1 MSALENDRENRPAFT
16 AQLPPAVRYCNELSS
31 TAKLLFAE
39 VSALCLAEGFC
50 WASNGYFARLFGVTK
65 IQVSRLLKQLS
76 DAGFIEIKQ
85 FRERANYR
93 EIHMLP
99 TAFSGCNPMEK
110 QVEAP
115 INKNVK
121 GVNKNDKRVLT
132 KMLRGINKNVNSYK
146 EKNIKEK
153 YKGKGTHHFSSDFS
167 SKPRAKSFDQIDREA
182 AAAFTKNSIA
192 EFLADQGGSHV
203 AN

>member
-1 MSALENDRENRPAFT
+1 MDNVRENRPAFT
-16 AQLPPAVRYCNELSS
+16 AQLPPAVRYSSELGS

-50 WASNGYFARLFGVTK
+50 WASNGYFAELFGVTK
-65 IQVSRLLKQLS
+65 VQISRLLRQLS
-76 DAGFIEIKQ
+76 DADFVEIKQ
-85 FRERANYR
+85 FPERANYR

-99 TAFSGCNPMEK
+99 AAFSGYNSSKK

-121 GVNKNDKRVLT
+121 GINKNDKRVLT
-132 KMLRGINKNVNSYK
+132 KMLTGLNKNVKTYIG
-146 EKNIKEK
+146 EKYKEK
-153 YKGKGTHHFSSDFS
+153 YKGKGTPRFSSDFS
-167 SKPRAKSFDQIDREA
+167 SKPHPKSFDQIDREE